1 MKKLL
6 LIAFVA
12 FGLSTYAQ
20 DFPQPSP
27 LAKTYQMVGLNEIE
41 VEYSSPGVKG
51 REIFGDLVPF
61 DKLWRT
67 GANMATVISFS
78 QDCKFGDMSVS
89 AGSYALF
96 TIPSDGKIGV
106 ILNRNTDQGGT
117 GSYDENLNIG
127 QFVTDFPATKGQ
139 NVERLIFTFQNT
151 TSTGSE
157 LKMEWA
163 DRSFVVPITVSTETA
178 VLDNMKSKLEE
189 YSGEYRVYNSVAN
202 FYLEQ
207 ENGEKAVE
215 MAEKSVEL
223 EKKFWNVHTLAKAY
237 KMNGDKDKAI
247 ATAKQSME
255 LAEKASYQPYIDL
268 NKKLIAELGGK

>member
-6 LIAFVA
+6 LVAFVA

-41 VEYSSPGVKG
+41 IEYSSPGVKG

-61 DKLWRT
+61 DRLWRT

-78 QDCKFGDMSVS
+78 QDCKFGEISVP
-89 AGSYALF
+89 AGEYALF
-96 TIPSDGKIGV
+96 TLPSSEKIGV
-106 ILNRNTDQGGT
+106 ILNKNTDQGGT
-117 GSYDENLNIG
+117 GDYDEHLNVG
-127 QFVTDFPATKGQ
+127 QFVVDFNKTKGQ
-139 NVERLIFTFQNT
+139 SVERMIFTFQNT
-151 TSTGSE
+151 TSTGTE

-163 DRSFVVPITVSTETA
+163 DRSFVIPITVATEAA
-178 VLDNMKSKLEE
+178 VLGNMKSKLDE
-189 YSGEYRVYNSVAN
+189 YSGEYRIFNSVAN

-207 ENGEKAVE
+207 EDGAKAVE

-237 KMNGDKDKAI
+237 KMNGQKDQAI
-247 ATAKQSME
+247 ETAKLSME
-255 LAEKASYQPYIDL
+255 LAEKAKYQPYIDL
-268 NKKLIAELGGK
+268 NQKLIKELGGK